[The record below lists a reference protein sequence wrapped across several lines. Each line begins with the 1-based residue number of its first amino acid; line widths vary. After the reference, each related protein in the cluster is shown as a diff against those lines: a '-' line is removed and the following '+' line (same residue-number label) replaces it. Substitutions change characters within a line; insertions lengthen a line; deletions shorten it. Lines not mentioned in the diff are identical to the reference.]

1 MLTRSL
7 ALRTGSFG
15 TSTYFDELR
24 SHKLGLDL
32 RFAIFEKQ
40 CQDFTKVRVQLI
52 KRLGLRVR
60 AWKPRD
66 EAHEETSFRRPF
78 DNRGVGLHA
87 GQINTPSS

>member
-1 MLTRSL
+1 
-7 ALRTGSFG
+7 
-15 TSTYFDELR
+15 
-24 SHKLGLDL
+24 
-32 RFAIFEKQ
+32 
-40 CQDFTKVRVQLI
+40 
-52 KRLGLRVR
+52 VR